1 MPVALAY
8 IVLALLLVV
17 VALEV
22 IALARSGNSR
32 LLAQL
37 AALFKEEGRL
47 LREENDSAARR
58 GREEVT
64 TAIAQ
69 LDGRLQTQ
77 LDSLRA
83 GHADAGAKLR
93 SEVTANLNEIR
104 ATLDQRLQRLQAEI
118 ATSLNLIADR
128 GAAAQDSLR
137 KTVEQKLEALRGG
150 VETKLETIRQD
161 NAARLEQMRATVE
174 EKLQGTLEARL
185 GESFRQVSR
194 QLEVVH
200 QGLGEMRQLAEGVG
214 DLKRVMSNVKA
225 RGTWGEV
232 QLGALLEEMLAPS
245 QFQRNVSLGP
255 RGGQVEYAVRLPGRG
270 ESDAP
275 VWLPLDSKFPV
286 EDYRRLSEALDRND
300 AAAADAAA
308 KALETRVAECAKTIC
323 EKYIH
328 PPQTTDF
335 AILFLPSEGLFAEII
350 RKPDLPEMVQRKFH
364 VMIAGPATLSALL
377 LSLQAGFRSL
387 AVQQRSAEVWKILGA
402 VKTQFS
408 EFGNLLDGVKR
419 KLEQAGNKIDDAAR
433 QSRKISR
440 ALSEVESLPAAEA
453 APLLDEGDAPRALA
467 AAAGDA
473 AE

>member
-8 IVLALLLVV
+8 FVLALLLVV

-22 IALARSGNSR
+22 FALARSGNSR
-32 LLAQL
+32 LLAHL
-37 AALFKEEGRL
+37 ADLFKQEGRL

-58 GREEVT
+58 GREEVSA
-64 TAIAQ
+64 AIVQ

-77 LDSLRA
+77 LDALRT

-93 SEVTANLNEIR
+93 TEVTANLNEIR

-137 KTVEQKLEALRGG
+137 KTVEQKLEALRDS

-161 NAARLEQMRATVE
+161 NAMRLEQMRATVE

-185 GESFRQVSR
+185 GESFRQVSQ

-255 RGGQVEYAVRLPGRG
+255 RDGQVEFAVKLPGRG
-270 ESDAP
+270 CEGDAP
-275 VWLPLDSKFPV
+275 VWLPLDSKFPI

-308 KALETRVAECAKTIC
+308 KALEARVAECAKTIC

-408 EFGNLLDGVKR
+408 EFGALLDGVKK

-453 APLLDEGDAPRALA
+453 APLLDEADAPRALA

-473 AE
+473 E